1 MRDAV
6 IAFAVLAVLM
16 IGGRFLLRRRAP
28 GAVPLHVPA
37 VDGTFT
43 LMPPR
48 RIAFMLGATALAPAA
63 VLGVVTYQG
72 RHAGG
77 LGFYA
82 GIAATLLAVG
92 VAAYLFASAARS
104 RLVVRDTGIERFGVF
119 RHRLMG
125 WTSVAKIA
133 FNPLEHWFFITMSDG
148 SRLWVPSNIPGIG
161 DFARLA
167 LRRVRPAVL
176 DADGPMVRDVLSQLA
191 GLAHKGPRAGTG

>member
-1 MRDAV
+1 MMRDAL
-6 IAFAVLAVLM
+6 IALAVLAVVM
-16 IGGRFLLRRRAP
+16 IGGRFLVRRRGS

-48 RIAFMLGATALAPAA
+48 RIAIMLGVTALAPAA
-63 VLGVVTYQG
+63 VLAVVTFQG

-77 LGFYA
+77 FGLAF
-82 GIAATLLAVG
+82 GIGATLLAFAG
-92 VAAYLFASAARS
+92 AGYLFASAARS

-119 RHRLMG
+119 RRRLIG
-125 WTSVAKIA
+125 WNGVARIV
-133 FNPLEHWFFITMSDG
+133 FNPAEHWFFITTSDG
-148 SRLWVPSNIPGIG
+148 ARLWVPSNIPGIG

-176 DADGPMVRDVLSQLA
+176 DAEGPVVREVLEQLA
-191 GLAHKGPRAGTG
+191 GLAHGGSRAG

>member
-6 IAFAVLAVLM
+6 IALAVLAVVM
-16 IGGRFLLRRRAP
+16 IGGRLLLRRRAS
-28 GAVPLHVPA
+28 GSAPLHVPA

-48 RIAFMLGATALAPAA
+48 RLAVMLGLTALAPAA
-63 VLGVVTYQG
+63 VLGVVTFQG

-77 LGFYA
+77 FGLLA
-82 GIAATLLAVG
+82 GIVATLAALA
-92 VAAYLFASAARS
+92 AAGYLFASAARS

-119 RHRLMG
+119 RRRLMG
-125 WTSVAKIA
+125 WTSVARIV
-133 FNPLEHWFFITMSDG
+133 FNPAEHWFFITTTDG
-148 SRLWVPSNIPGIG
+148 SRLWVPSDIPGIG

-176 DADGPMVRDVLSQLA
+176 DAEGPMVREVLEQLS
-191 GLAHKGPRAGTG
+191 GLAHRGSRAG